1 MTKQGL
7 SKPDFASQC
16 CCNERNIA
24 GAINHAIDCMN
35 EIREM
40 LHTNP
45 LALSVAIPST
55 ATPPAP
61 HNFLPTPPDTSPE
74 AADGRLASQASQIL
88 VGDVTIDPTICGQL
102 AVAFL
107 TDSTLCRMY
116 IDLTDPLVHQSFAIG
131 WFNKQN
137 STQSTIP
144 PISSSPA
151 ISTVAY
157 SAAASLAPPITS
169 IASGNSHATTSDQV
183 AFTGASEG
191 LAPVQSDSFPEQFE
205 QFVGLQF
212 DDMSTS
218 GHNPFPL
225 YFDPPYSNQ

>member
-1 MTKQGL
+1 MKG
-7 SKPDFASQC
+7 
-16 CCNERNIA
+16 IA
-24 GAINHAIDCMN
+24 GAINRATDCMN

-45 LALSVAIPST
+45 PALSVAIPST

-61 HNFLPTPPDTSPE
+61 HNFLPTPPDASPE

-88 VGDVTIDPTICGQL
+88 VGDVTIDPTIRGQL

-107 TDSTLCRMY
+107 MDSTLCRMY
-116 IDLTDPLVHQSFAIG
+116 IDLTDPLVCQSFAIG

-137 STQSTIP
+137 STQSTIH
-144 PISSSPA
+144 PICSSPA

-157 SAAASLAPPITS
+157 SAAASPAPPITS
-169 IASGNSHATTSDQV
+169 IASGNSHAATSDQV

-191 LAPVQSDSFPEQFE
+191 LALVQLDSFSEPFE
-205 QFVGLQF
+205 PFVRLQF
-212 DDMSTS
+212 GDMSTYR
-218 GHNPFPL
+218 HNPFPL
-225 YFDPPYSNQ
+225 YFDPLYSNQ